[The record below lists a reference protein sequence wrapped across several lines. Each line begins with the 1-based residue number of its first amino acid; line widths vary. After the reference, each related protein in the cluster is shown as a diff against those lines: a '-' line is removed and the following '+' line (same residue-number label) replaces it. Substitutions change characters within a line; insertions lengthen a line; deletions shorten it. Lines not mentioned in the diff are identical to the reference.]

1 MTTDEKFMNRA
12 IQLAKLGI
20 GNIAPNPAVGAV
32 IVYENQIIGEG
43 FHQKYGEGHA
53 EVNAVN
59 SVKKQKLALL
69 SESTIYVTLEPC
81 HHYGKTPP
89 CVDLL
94 LKHKFKKVVIGCQD
108 PNPKVGGQSIEKLRQ
123 NGVEVEVG
131 VLEKTCFEVA
141 KRFMTFHTKK
151 RPYVILKFAKS
162 KDSFIGKPNEQIWIT
177 GSQTKRLVH
186 RWRSEEGAILVGT
199 NTVAID
205 NPTLTNR
212 LWTGENPVR
221 VVIDANNRLLEDLN
235 VFNAD
240 AKTIRVKT
248 TDLSEILSLLHNEKI
263 NSVIIEGGAKILQ
276 AFINENLWDEA
287 RVFTGNK
294 YLQTGIEAPKFDFQT
309 VQLLEKR
316 TIGNDILEIFSNGIL
331 KINN

>member
-12 IQLAKLGI
+12 IQLAQLGI

-32 IVYENQIIGEG
+32 IVYENKIIGEG
-43 FHQKYGEGHA
+43 FHQKYGAGHA

-59 SVKKQKLALL
+59 SVNSKDLILL
-69 SESTIYVTLEPC
+69 SKSTIYVTLEPC

-94 LKHKFKKVVIGCQD
+94 LRHQFKRVVIGCQD
-108 PNPKVGGQSIEKLRQ
+108 PNPKVGGQSIQKLRQ
-123 NGVEVEVG
+123 NDVEVEVG
-131 VLEKTCFEVA
+131 ILEKACFEVA

-151 RPYVILKFAKS
+151 RPYIILKFAKS
-162 KDSFIGKPNEQIWIT
+162 KDNFIGKPNEQIWIT
-177 GSQTKRLVH
+177 GSQVKRLVH

-199 NTVAID
+199 NTAVID

-212 LWTGENPVR
+212 LWTGKNPIR
-221 VVIDANNRLLEDLN
+221 VVIDANNRLSEDLN
-235 VFNAD
+235 IFNAD
-240 AKTIRVKT
+240 VKTIRIKT
-248 TDLSEILSLLHNEKI
+248 TDLSEILSLLHTEKI

-294 YLQTGIEAPKFDFQT
+294 YLQTGIEAPKFDFEQ
-309 VQLLEKR
+309 VQFERKIM
-316 TIGNDILEIFSNGIL
+316 IGEDILEIFSNGEL
-331 KINN
+331 KIEH